1 MKKYLFESSVKIRD
15 FECDMQ
21 GVVNNAYYH
30 NLLEQTRIEFLESI
44 GIDTKSWSR
53 DLGVEFI
60 VYETTIQ
67 YRSPIVAGETF
78 RSCLN
83 LTQEGVRFVFNQ
95 EFRRLGN
102 NELCIK
108 ARVDVVI
115 VINETLTRGDYF
127 ANYLQGHIQ
136 PYIAHSPTIKTSSK
150 NSSALMDEALFDYE
164 MKVRDYECNRF
175 GAATNAFCQHYLEV
189 TRFEFMEAV
198 GGTFREWHDNG
209 IDLMVSKVVLKFV
222 APMMSSE
229 KFISSMNMRHE
240 GPRMIFSQEI
250 RRKRDNK
257 ICVVASVDIVAL
269 VNGQLSMG
277 EIFTQFMDEVNK
289 WIKIKTKTKI

>member
-83 LTQEGVRFVFNQ
+83 LTQEGARFVFNQ

-127 ANYLQGHIQ
+127 ANYLQGHIL

-229 KFISSMNMRHE
+229 KFISSMNVRHE

-289 WIKIKTKTKI
+289 WIKTKI